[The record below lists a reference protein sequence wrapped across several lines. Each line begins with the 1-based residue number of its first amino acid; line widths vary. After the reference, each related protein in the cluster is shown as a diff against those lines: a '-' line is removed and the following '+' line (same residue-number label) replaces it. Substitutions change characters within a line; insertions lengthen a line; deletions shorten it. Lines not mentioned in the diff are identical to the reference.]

1 MIESRKLT
9 KKQVPLYVAEGLIM
23 EREKSQTNVAK
34 MIADAIQQ
42 EHENLRFETSLQ
54 INDAISNHI
63 PSQYPSRKIRRI
75 CACASPKTTK
85 EQDSIR
91 LIQKKSIRRIQDIV
105 IKYFGR
111 YRTWSLLQETLDTP
125 Y

>member
-1 MIESRKLT
+1 MFLFRLIRPNVLSVRASQDKMIESRKLT

-63 PSQYPSRKIRRI
+63 PSQV
-75 CACASPKTTK
+75 
-85 EQDSIR
+85 DSSVRHYMSGHI
-91 LIQKKSIRRIQDIV
+91 LHVHPTQ
-105 IKYFGR
+105 
-111 YRTWSLLQETLDTP
+111 DTP
-125 Y
+125 TSVQE